1 MSWGMNNRYAAL
13 RIPATIN
20 PFKVV
25 EHRMCSANA
34 NPKKAI
40 EAIIAGIIVGLEFE
54 LTAPE
59 QEFGKPVARAPK
71 EWVSFLQPEVQQRFL
86 YLIGKATDKMS
97 DAANITAITE

>member
-1 MSWGMNNRYAAL
+1 MSMSSVCSVLNR
-13 RIPATIN
+13 
-20 PFKVV
+20 V
-25 EHRMCSANA
+25 SA
-34 NPKKAI
+34 P
-40 EAIIAGIIVGLEFE
+40 E